1 MAKPKYKCF
10 LKCFAYNKLFK
21 VGDKFPDIWIEQGYE
36 PQPEYFCLERDYE
49 DAIATKAVKS
59 RIIYSA
65 AEDPRP
71 TKKLIDDLSRFME
84 VPKDWD
90 RKRIWKTLRQR
101 EMAEA
106 HTEPQTVRK
115 PGRPAKEA

>member
-1 MAKPKYKCF
+1 MAKPKYRCF

-21 VGDKFPDIWIEQGYE
+21 QGDYFPAVWIEKGYV
-36 PQPEYFCLERDYE
+36 PQPEYFVLEQDYE
-49 DAIATKAVKS
+49 DAITTKVAES

-71 TKKLIDDLSRFME
+71 TKVLIEDLAKFME

-90 RKRIWKTLRQR
+90 RKRIWKTLKQR
-101 EMAEA
+101 EMAIA
-106 HTEPQTVRK
+106 HTEPQPRK